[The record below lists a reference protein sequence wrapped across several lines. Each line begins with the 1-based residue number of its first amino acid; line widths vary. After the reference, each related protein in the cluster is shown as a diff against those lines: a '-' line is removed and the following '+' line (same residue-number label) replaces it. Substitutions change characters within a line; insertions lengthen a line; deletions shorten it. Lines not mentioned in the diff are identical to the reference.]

1 VTDPPEHA
9 CTAFGVI
16 AALTA
21 GRGLVT
27 AEAVLP
33 VQPAADGAPR

>member
-1 VTDPPEHA
+1 MPEHA
-9 CTAFGVI
+9 CAAFGVF

-27 AEAVLP
+27 AEALLGM
-33 VQPAADGAPR
+33 QPAADGEQL